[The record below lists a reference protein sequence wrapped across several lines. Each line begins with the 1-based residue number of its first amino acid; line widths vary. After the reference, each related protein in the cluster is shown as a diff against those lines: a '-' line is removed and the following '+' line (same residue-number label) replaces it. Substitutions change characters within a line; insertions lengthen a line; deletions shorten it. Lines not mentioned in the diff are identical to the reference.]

1 MTYLPQNK
9 IASYREK
16 NKPTCCPILST
27 KTDDWVLDHDHQTG
41 MVRGVISRQAN
52 SLLGKVENFYLK
64 MCKGDKE
71 FLPVTLEAMASY
83 LENAR
88 TDVLHPVG
96 LTQLTKKFSN
106 SLTAAQQIST
116 LEDIGASREQLDA
129 CSNQKQRAEL
139 FRSLTKQKHNNH
151 ES

>member
-1 MTYLPQNK
+1 MTYLPQNQ

-16 NKPTCCPILST
+16 NKPTHCPILST
-27 KTDDWVLDHDHQTG
+27 RTDDWVLDHDHQTG

-71 FLPVTLEAMASY
+71 FLPVTLEAMANY
-83 LENAR
+83 LRTAK

-106 SLTAAQQIST
+106 GLKADEQVNA
-116 LEDIGASREQLDA
+116 LMELGATPDELGQ
-129 CSNQKQRAEL
+129 CTNQKQRAALYREL
-139 FRSLTKQKHNNH
+139 LKAKHC
-151 ES
+151 

>member
-1 MTYLPQNK
+1 
-9 IASYREK
+9 
-16 NKPTCCPILST
+16 
-27 KTDDWVLDHDHQTG
+27 

-96 LTQLTKKFSN
+96 LTQLTKRFAH
-106 SLTAAQQIST
+106 SLTSAQQIST